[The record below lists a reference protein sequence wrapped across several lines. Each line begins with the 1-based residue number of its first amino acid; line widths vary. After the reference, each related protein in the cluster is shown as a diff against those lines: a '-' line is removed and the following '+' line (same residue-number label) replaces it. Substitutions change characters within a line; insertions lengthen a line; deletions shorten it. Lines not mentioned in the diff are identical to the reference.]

1 MENFSKTKSI
11 IIYCIFALIF
21 AVGTIFTFVPMQFG
35 SKDYLSSFGAIRKSS
50 EIGDSISAVYKITES
65 ESTNIDKAISM
76 IGERIEEK
84 FGRNCVNVSRLGDD
98 KIKVVV
104 AEPLEN
110 TSASELE
117 SFFKTIAGGRLELRN
132 NKSATVVKDEE
143 HPDLIVIDGWTEVK
157 SISVSTY
164 RGQFGITVEFTKSG
178 KEKFTSMAGQTCYM
192 FINGEAFPSSKYN
205 SVDIKS
211 EQTSFTFWLQDSME
225 TADYYYEA
233 FSCGLIPLNMDADTI
248 EITYVNANTTANTIC
263 FVSVLVILVALSVLI
278 IVKFRVT
285 GVMFTIATLLGDYL
299 LLFLLQA
306 MPWVIMGLGGVITL
320 GLVQVVQFSLI
331 IAQLNQI
338 KSEYMLGKSIV
349 TSIDDAFSKIKFVVL
364 DVTAIMLIGG
374 IFFAVF
380 GKGELTSIGTIM
392 SISAIIIAVVNI
404 LVAKLLVNL
413 SFAFGENNA
422 KMYALPQREEAVN
435 E

>member
-1 MENFSKTKSI
+1 M
-11 IIYCIFALIF
+11 
-21 AVGTIFTFVPMQFG
+21 
-35 SKDYLSSFGAIRKSS
+35 
-50 EIGDSISAVYKITES
+50 
-65 ESTNIDKAISM
+65 
-76 IGERIEEK
+76 
-84 FGRNCVNVSRLGDD
+84 
-98 KIKVVV
+98 
-104 AEPLEN
+104 
-110 TSASELE
+110 
-117 SFFKTIAGGRLELRN
+117 
-132 NKSATVVKDEE
+132 
-143 HPDLIVIDGWTEVK
+143 
-157 SISVSTY
+157 
-164 RGQFGITVEFTKSG
+164 
-178 KEKFTSMAGQTCYM
+178 
-192 FINGEAFPSSKYN
+192 
-205 SVDIKS
+205 
-211 EQTSFTFWLQDSME
+211 
-225 TADYYYEA
+225 
-233 FSCGLIPLNMDADTI
+233 
-248 EITYVNANTTANTIC
+248 
-263 FVSVLVILVALSVLI
+263 SVLVILVALSVLI

-285 GVMFTIATLLGDYL
+285 GVIFTVATLLGDYL

>member
-21 AVGTIFTFVPMQFG
+21 AVGTVFTFVPMQFG

-65 ESTNIDKAISM
+65 ESTNVDKAISM

-84 FGRNCVNVSRLGDD
+84 FGKNSVNVSRLGDD
-98 KIKVVV
+98 KLKVVV

-110 TSASELE
+110 TTLSELE
-117 SFFKTIAGGRLELRN
+117 NFFKTIAGGRLELRN
-132 NKSATVVKDEE
+132 NKSATVVKDED
-143 HPDLIVIDGWTEVK
+143 HADLIVIDGWTEIN
-157 SISVSTY
+157 SISVSNY
-164 RGQFGITVEFTKSG
+164 KGQFGVTVEFTKSG
-178 KEKFTSMAGQTCYM
+178 KEKFLNMAGQTCYM
-192 FINGEAFPSSKYN
+192 FINGEAFPNSKYN

-211 EQTSFTFWLQDSME
+211 EQQSFTFWLQDSMDA
-225 TADYYYEA
+225 ADYYYDA
-233 FSCGLIPLNMDADTI
+233 FSCGLIPLNLDAETI
-248 EITYVNANTTANTIC
+248 EITYYNANKTANAIC
-263 FVSVLVILVALSVLI
+263 FASVLVILVALAVLI
-278 IVKFRVT
+278 IVKFRASGAIFV
-285 GVMFTIATLLGDYL
+285 VATLLGDYL

-320 GLVQVVQFSLI
+320 GLVQIVQFALI

-338 KSEYMLGKSIV
+338 KCEYMLGKSIV
-349 TSIDDAFSKIKFVVL
+349 TSVDDAFSKFKFVVL

-374 IFFAVF
+374 IFFAIF
-380 GKGELTSIGTIM
+380 GIGELTSIGTIM
-392 SISAIIIAVVNI
+392 SLSAIIIAVVNI
-404 LVAKLLVNL
+404 LISKFLINL

-422 KMYALPQREEAVN
+422 KMYALPKREEAVN